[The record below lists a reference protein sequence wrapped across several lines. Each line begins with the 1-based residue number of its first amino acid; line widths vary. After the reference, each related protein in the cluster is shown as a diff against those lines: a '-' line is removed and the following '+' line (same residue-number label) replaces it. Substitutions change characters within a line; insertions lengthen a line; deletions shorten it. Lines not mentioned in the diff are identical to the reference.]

1 MKKLLILALFV
12 QGICNAPMLA
22 MAQEVVLSEVYSII
36 LIDDAAQSADNGRP
50 TPSRFHA
57 FVDDHQLFVM
67 SDAREP
73 IYIEIVSKKG
83 GQVVAAGEFVGDSV
97 ITIPNSGAYTIQI
110 YSGNTIYAGEFVIE

>member
-1 MKKLLILALFV
+1 MKKLLFIALFV
-12 QGICNAPMLA
+12 LGMYNAPVFGMVK
-22 MAQEVVLSEVYSII
+22 EII
-36 LIDDAAQSADNGRP
+36 LEEFFFIMPLDDAKDDKNNGLP
-50 TPSRFHA
+50 DPNRFHA
-57 FVDDHQLFVM
+57 FVDGHQLFVM

-73 IYIEIVSKKG
+73 IYIEIVSRKG

>member
-12 QGICNAPMLA
+12 QGICNAPVFGMVP
-22 MAQEVVLSEVYSII
+22 EII
-36 LIDDAAQSADNGRP
+36 LEELYSFMPLDDMEDTEEGERP
-50 TPSRFHA
+50 KTNRFHA
-57 FVDDHQLFVM
+57 FVDGHQLFVM

>member
-12 QGICNAPMLA
+12 QGICNAPMFA
-22 MAQEVVLSEVYSII
+22 MAQEVVLSELYSIVP
-36 LIDDAAQSADNGRP
+36 LDNSSENDFGARP
-50 TPSRFHA
+50 GSTRFHA
-57 FVDDHQLFVM
+57 FVDGHQLFVM

-110 YSGNTIYAGEFVIE
+110 YSGNTIYAGEFVVE

>member
-1 MKKLLILALFV
+1 MKKLFILALLLL
-12 QGICNAPMLA
+12 GICNAPVFG
-22 MAQEVVLSEVYSII
+22 MAQEIILAEAYSIVPV
-36 LIDDAAQSADNGRP
+36 DDPDDNNQNRIP
-50 TPSRFHA
+50 NPNRFHA
-57 FVDDHQLFVM
+57 TIDGHQLFVM

-83 GQVVAAGEFVGDSV
+83 GQVVAAGEFVGDFV